1 MSFEPGKLLQ
11 NVELKLRGRTAVLGI
26 GEAVMVV
33 ALWVVLKD
41 YALHPLFSTVS
52 SISLLVGIVGFLA
65 LGLLGKARPEE
76 VPDKSFLHVDQMGI
90 YVAQGIG
97 SQKDLLHLMKQI
109 AGMKTLPPPSHLV
122 RGSAT
127 NPADYVP
134 LNSSQAAEIVRHI
147 ESGVEKLLTD
157 FVKQATAPAT
167 GPQLPERTQETQS
180 DGPAVKGKLFD

>member
-11 NVELKLRGRTAVLGI
+11 NVELKLKGRTAVLGI
-26 GEAVMVV
+26 GEGVMVV

-52 SISLLVGIVGFLA
+52 SLSLLAGIVGFLA
-65 LGLLGKARPEE
+65 LGLLGKTRPEE

-97 SQKDLLHLMKQI
+97 SHKDLLHLMKQI
-109 AGMKTLPPPSHLV
+109 TGMKTLPPPSHLV

-134 LNSSQAAEIVRHI
+134 LNSSQASEIVHQI
-147 ESGVEKLLTD
+147 ESGVAKLLTD
-157 FVKQATAPAT
+157 FVKQTTAE
-167 GPQLPERTQETQS
+167 GGERQLPEGGQEKPS
-180 DGPAVKGKLFD
+180 EPPPIKGKLFD